1 LIYSQAVWAEPRA
14 FNIPAGEA
22 AMELRE
28 FAKQSGLQLLF
39 DFTAVK
45 SIKTHAVVGQ
55 YEPDAALKEML
66 RGTGLDFERVNS
78 QTVAVRQ
85 VAAATTD
92 ASSAQSGAT
101 AQPVAHAH
109 AARTSSADAATD
121 LAEIVVTAQKRSE
134 RLQDVPIPVTV
145 VSTDALVSNNQT
157 RLQDYYTSIP
167 GLIVSPTPASGAN
180 QMLTIRGISPAG
192 FGNPTV
198 GITIDDVP
206 YGSSTNL
213 GGGLAVEDIDPGD
226 LTRVEVLRGPQGTL
240 YGANSLGG
248 LIKFVTVDPSTD
260 RVRGSVQAGT
270 SSVYN
275 GADLG
280 YNVRASINMPVNDT
294 LAVRA
299 SGFVREDPGFIDN
312 PVLGIDGINR
322 VVADGGRLSALWKP
336 SEDIS
341 LKLSAQLQTTKGY
354 GLNDVNEAVN
364 GYAGPP
370 LGDLQQNYIR
380 GVGPYFKKVQAY
392 AAILTAKLGVSEL
405 TSITGFNVNSEQD
418 SFDLSAFVGQA
429 PEQVFGVSGTQL
441 INTQKTE
448 KFTQEVRLATPI
460 GQKVDW
466 LVGAFYTHEES
477 PATELDL
484 AENTTTGEIVGQG
497 LYFAFPSTY
506 KEYAGFTDV
515 TFHVT
520 DRFDI
525 QVGGR
530 ESEIEQ
536 TASSANIGPFDPAV
550 NGAPSP
556 IIDPQVEVKSHAF
569 TYLVTPRFKVSSDLM
584 LYARLASGYRAGGP
598 NVTPGTPPQY
608 RPDTTRNYE
617 IGVKGDFLDHTLS
630 IDSSVY
636 YVNWRDI
643 QISLFNPQ
651 NFGVYNTNA
660 GAAKSE
666 GLEFSAEAR
675 PLSGMKID
683 GWVAWNDGKL
693 TEGFPAASTAIGE
706 SGDRL
711 PFSSRFSGKLS
722 LEQSFP
728 LINSVTGLVGGSV
741 SYVGD
746 QMGSFPSIF
755 AATPGRQLYPSYAR
769 FDVRAGAEYDAWTA
783 NLYVNNLAD
792 KRAVIGGGIGAFP
805 AYAFNVIQPRTVG
818 LSVAWSF

>member
-1 LIYSQAVWAEPRA
+1 
-14 FNIPAGEA
+14 
-22 AMELRE
+22 
-28 FAKQSGLQLLF
+28 
-39 DFTAVK
+39 
-45 SIKTHAVVGQ
+45 
-55 YEPDAALKEML
+55 
-66 RGTGLDFERVNS
+66 
-78 QTVAVRQ
+78 
-85 VAAATTD
+85 
-92 ASSAQSGAT
+92 
-101 AQPVAHAH
+101 
-109 AARTSSADAATD
+109 
-121 LAEIVVTAQKRSE
+121 
-134 RLQDVPIPVTV
+134 
-145 VSTDALVSNNQT
+145 
-157 RLQDYYTSIP
+157 
-167 GLIVSPTPASGAN
+167 
-180 QMLTIRGISPAG
+180 MLTIRGISPAG